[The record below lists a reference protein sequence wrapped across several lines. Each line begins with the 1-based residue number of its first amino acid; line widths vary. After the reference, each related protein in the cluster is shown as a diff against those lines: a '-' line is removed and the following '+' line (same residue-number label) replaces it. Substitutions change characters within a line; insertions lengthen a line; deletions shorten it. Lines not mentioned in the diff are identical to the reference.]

1 MLPTTRELLRASL
14 RADPTLGQT
23 ERTRLFA
30 VIDKPPEAAP
40 PRLLRRREVATRLSL
55 SLRAVDRLCKEGT
68 LSKRVL
74 PGRKRATGISENEVN
89 SLIRGEV
96 AHV

>member
-40 PRLLRRREVATRLSL
+40 PRLLRRREVTNRLGL
-55 SLRAVDRLCKEGT
+55 SLRAIDRLCREGT

-74 PGRKRATGISENEVN
+74 PGRKRSTGVLESDVDA
-89 SLIRGEV
+89 LIRGEV
-96 AHV
+96 A